1 MMSGCGSLM
10 TAPQIDRMMPES
22 LMVRCSEQI
31 KAEDGKL
38 STILRVSI
46 ERSEQYAECE
56 GRHRALADWVRGA
69 K

>member
-1 MMSGCGSLM
+1 MMSACDSLM
-10 TAPQIDRMMPES
+10 PAPQIDRMMPES

-31 KAEDGKL
+31 QAEDGKL

-46 ERSEQYAECE
+46 ERAEQYEECE
-56 GRHRALADWVRGA
+56 GRHRALVDWVRGA